1 MYVGDKGVIYNGRLL
16 PESKMHAYPQPT
28 KTLARSPGHYVE
40 WLLACKG
47 GEPAGANFDIS
58 GPQAETVLLGNV
70 ALLTQKRLL
79 WDAANLRITNEP
91 AANALLRRTYREGW
105 GV

>member
-1 MYVGDKGVIYNGRLL
+1 M
-16 PESKMHAYPQPT
+16 
-28 KTLARSPGHYVE
+28 
-40 WLLACKG
+40 
-47 GEPAGANFDIS
+47 
-58 GPQAETVLLGNV
+58 LLGNV